1 MKLSR
6 KQAKESLET
15 IPMVEILGKSVSNE
29 LTHKQREFARQVAL
43 GQTKANAY
51 RKAYKENAS
60 KRTLACKPYEL
71 MRDERIKRE
80 IEAYELAIESAK
92 YRSPAALREL
102 VIQSLVQTIIDP
114 ESKHATKVAAAKVL
128 GTVTEVSAFTERK
141 EITHVSSSDDARN
154 QIMAVLTEMVR
165 SQAIDVDPTTLIQEL
180 EGTHPS
186 PAPQTAETESPSHVH
201 TIPHDLSISKP
212 IPHEPTQP
220 IPDTPAPSKNSDPD
234 SDK

>member
-15 IPMVEILGKSVSNE
+15 IPMVEILGKSVSSE

-51 RKAYKENAS
+51 RKAYKQDAS

-102 VIQSLVQTIIDP
+102 VIQSLVQTVIDP
-114 ESKHATKVAAAKVL
+114 EAKHSVRVSAAKVL

-141 EITHVSSSDDARN
+141 EITHISSSDDARD
-154 QIMAVLTEMVR
+154 QIMSVLTQMVR
-165 SQAIDVDPTTLIQEL
+165 DQAIDVDPTTLIQEL

-186 PAPQTAETESPSHVH
+186 PTPQDAETESPSHVH
-201 TIPHDLSISKP
+201 TIPHDLS
-212 IPHEPTQP
+212 QP
-220 IPDTPAPSKNSDPD
+220 QDTPTPSQNSDPD
-234 SDK
+234 SNK

>member
-15 IPMVEILGKSVSNE
+15 IPSELLFSKTVSKG
-29 LTHKQREFARQVAL
+29 LTHKQREFARRVAM
-43 GQTKANAY
+43 GQTKAEAY
-51 RKAYKENAS
+51 RQAYKANAT
-60 KRTLACKPYEL
+60 KRTLSAQPYAL
-71 MRDERIKRE
+71 MRDERITRE
-80 IEAYELAIESAK
+80 IEAYELAIESSK

-102 VIQSLVQTIIDP
+102 VIQSLVQTLIDP
-114 ESKHATKVAAAKVL
+114 ESKQSTRVAAAKVL

-141 EITHVSSSDDARN
+141 EITHVSSSDDARD
-154 QIMAVLTEMVR
+154 QIMAALSEMVR

-186 PAPQTAETESPSHVH
+186 PTPQVAETESPSHVH
-201 TIPHDLSISKP
+201 TIPHDL
-212 IPHEPTQP
+212 TQP
-220 IPDTPAPSKNSDPD
+220 IQDTPTPSQNSDLE

>member
-43 GQTKANAY
+43 GQTKASAY
-51 RKAYKENAS
+51 RKAYKQDAS

-80 IEAYELAIESAK
+80 IEAYEMAIESAK

-128 GTVTEVSAFTERK
+128 GTVAEVSAFVDRK
-141 EITHVSSSDDARN
+141 EITHVSSSQDARD
-154 QIMAVLTEMVR
+154 QIMKALSDMLKSNAV
-165 SQAIDVDPTTLIQEL
+165 DVDPATLIQEL
-180 EGTHPS
+180 GGTHPS
-186 PAPQTAETESPSHVH
+186 PTPLDAKSESRPHVH
-201 TIPHDLSISKP
+201 TIPHELTNS
-212 IPHEPTQP
+212 QP
-220 IPDTPAPSKNSDPD
+220 IPSNSQPIDTPTPSQNSDQE

>member
-15 IPMVEILGKSVSNE
+15 IPSEMLFSKTVSKG
-29 LTHKQREFARQVAL
+29 LTHKQREFARRVAM
-43 GQTKANAY
+43 GQTKAEAY
-51 RKAYKENAS
+51 RQAYKANAT
-60 KRTLACKPYEL
+60 KRTLSAQPYAL
-71 MRDERIKRE
+71 MRDERITRE

-102 VIQSLVQTIIDP
+102 VIQSLVQTVIDP
-114 ESKHATKVAAAKVL
+114 EAKHSVRVSAAKVL

-141 EITHVSSSDDARN
+141 EITHVSSSDDARD
-154 QIMAVLTEMVR
+154 QIMSVLTQMVR
-165 SQAIDVDPTTLIQEL
+165 DQAIDVDPTTLIQEL

-186 PAPQTAETESPSHVH
+186 PTPQVAETESPSHVH
-201 TIPHDLSISKP
+201 TIPREVTNNESIPHDLSQP
-212 IPHEPTQP
+212 DNPT
-220 IPDTPAPSKNSDPD
+220 PSQNSDPD